1 MDKIYMD
8 KLERIIRQFSVKGTL
23 VREIAPLGNGWI
35 NDTYK
40 VTTDQEEYVL
50 QRINNRIFPDV
61 ALMQDNIL
69 KVTSHIRKRLE
80 QRGEKDISR
89 KTLTVIPTVDGAPY
103 IFSDGEYWRM
113 TLYIK
118 DSRTYEQITPRLAR
132 LTGKAFG
139 DFHRMLS
146 DLPAESL
153 GYTIEN
159 FHNMEFRLE
168 QFRCAMKENRAGRME
183 EKAEGSLS
191 VKKMAE
197 ELSGRGEEMCK
208 AERLGREGRLPRRIT
223 HCDTKVNNILFSL
236 QDEFLCVIDLDTVMP
251 GFVLSDFGDFIR
263 TAGNTAA
270 EDEPDTA
277 KVSLNME
284 IFREFAAG
292 YLETAR
298 EFLTPVETETLPFGA
313 KLLTYMQTVRFL
325 TDYLNGDIYYK
336 IKYPEHNIVR
346 SRAQFALLK
355 SIESHERQMQ
365 EFIQSIL

>member
-1 MDKIYMD
+1 
-8 KLERIIRQFSVKGTL
+8 
-23 VREIAPLGNGWI
+23 
-35 NDTYK
+35 
-40 VTTDQEEYVL
+40 
-50 QRINNRIFPDV
+50 
-61 ALMQDNIL
+61 
-69 KVTSHIRKRLE
+69 
-80 QRGEKDISR
+80 
-89 KTLTVIPTVDGAPY
+89 
-103 IFSDGEYWRM
+103 
-113 TLYIK
+113 
-118 DSRTYEQITPRLAR
+118 
-132 LTGKAFG
+132 
-139 DFHRMLS
+139 
-146 DLPAESL
+146 
-153 GYTIEN
+153 
-159 FHNMEFRLE
+159 
-168 QFRCAMKENRAGRME
+168 
-183 EKAEGSLS
+183 
-191 VKKMAE
+191 
-197 ELSGRGEEMCK
+197 MCK